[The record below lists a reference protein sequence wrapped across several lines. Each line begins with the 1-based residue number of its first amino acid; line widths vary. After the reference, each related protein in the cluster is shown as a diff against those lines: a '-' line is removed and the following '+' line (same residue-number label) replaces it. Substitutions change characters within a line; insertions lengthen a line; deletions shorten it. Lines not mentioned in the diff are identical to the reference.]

1 MRDNKWVLNRS
12 FKRSWVVI
20 IYGDFAASKRVLG
33 GENLTF
39 FANFPWLPIKNYF
52 ILLSIGRNYCKT

>member
-1 MRDNKWVLNRS
+1 MRDNKWVFNRS

-33 GENLTF
+33 GENLTLLF
-39 FANFPWLPIKNYF
+39 KN
-52 ILLSIGRNYCKT
+52 IAAHKK